1 MSESR
6 VSKGK
11 IFLYSMLVILFI
23 GFLTAFD
30 GFVIINPG
38 ESGVVVRLGAVQTG
52 THFKEGLHWKIPFLD
67 SVDRINVQIKKFEA
81 DNMNASSK
89 DIQTVQTS
97 CTVNYRIVASK
108 APLVRQQIGIDPET
122 HGSTALQPALHETI
136 KAITARYNAS
146 ELISK
151 RAEVSLAMKDLFQ
164 DKLNRLVP
172 GAFEVSEFAITNFQF
187 SDVFNDAIEAK
198 VKATERAIQAENEVR
213 QAKAEA
219 DKRVATA
226 RGEAESVRIKAEAE
240 AFAITVRAEAFR
252 KNPEILQLDIVS
264 RWNGVLPQ
272 VISGEGS
279 SGMMLVGPML
289 NNPDGNKT
297 TVKPG
302 GK

>member
-1 MSESR
+1 MSEESR
-6 VSKGK
+6 FSKTK
-11 IFLYSMLVILFI
+11 FFLYTLAVVSVIGL
-23 GFLTAFD
+23 LTAFD

-38 ESGVVVRLGAVQTG
+38 ESGVVVRLGAVQTE
-52 THFKEGLHWKIPFLD
+52 THFAEGLHWKIPFID

-89 DIQTVQTS
+89 DIQTVRTS

-108 APLVRQQIGIDPET
+108 APLVRQQIGIAPEL
-122 HGSTALQPALHETI
+122 HESTALEPALHETI

-151 RAEVSLAMKDLFQ
+151 RADVSREMKALFQ

-172 GAFEVSEFAITNFQF
+172 GAFEVSEFAITNFRF
-187 SDVFNDAIEAK
+187 SDIFNAAIEAK

-226 RGEAESVRIKAEAE
+226 RGEAESVRIEAEAE

-252 KNPEILQLDIVS
+252 KNPEILKLDIVR
-264 RWNGVLPQ
+264 RWDGSLPQ
-272 VISGEGS
+272 VVSGGSS

-289 NNPDGNKT
+289 EGTN
-297 TVKPG
+297 KPG
-302 GK
+302 K